1 MAAAQCPSLIQDY
14 TTLVTSLQNGKV
26 SLIDCG
32 IDRVMLNRYIVDA
45 ATTTDHLDHDFLLDT
60 INLDKVEY
68 GGNNEDKRKHCGETL
83 AELVKLQEEITTLQ
97 KVARENGISGGLLTV
112 VGQAARQSPDDHGAS
127 VIRQLHLLM
136 NDDAADS
143 SVVPSQ
149 ATSTES
155 VPDTFAANDAAS
167 GEFERL
173 SSLQQLVVLMREN
186 WKPLAIDSAI
196 CLVMT
201 CLAIN
206 LVR

>member
-1 MAAAQCPSLIQDY
+1 MAAARCPSLIQEY
-14 TTLVTSLQNGKV
+14 TALVTSLQNGKT

-32 IDRVMLNRYIVDA
+32 IDRVLLNRYIVDA
-45 ATTTDHLDHDFLLDT
+45 ASTTGSLDYEALLDT
-60 INLDKVEY
+60 IDLGKVEY
-68 GGNNEDKRKHCGETL
+68 GNDNNEKRSHCASAL
-83 AELVKLQEEITTLQ
+83 VDLVKLQEEITTLQ
-97 KVARENGISGGLLTV
+97 KVARENGISGGLLNV

-136 NDDAADS
+136 NDDAETG
-143 SVVPSQ
+143 
-149 ATSTES
+149 ATTNKPGSTES

-167 GEFERL
+167 GDFERL
-173 SSLQQLVVLMREN
+173 SFLQQLAVTMRAN
-186 WKPLAIDSAI
+186 WKPLLMDGAI